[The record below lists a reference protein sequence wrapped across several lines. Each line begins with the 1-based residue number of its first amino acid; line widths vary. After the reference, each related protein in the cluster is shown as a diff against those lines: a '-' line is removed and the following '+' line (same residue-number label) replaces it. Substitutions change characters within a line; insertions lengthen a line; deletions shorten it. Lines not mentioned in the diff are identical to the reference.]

1 MKDRFKTIEIV
12 FNGLPQPAHLVK
24 TMDDKTDD
32 SKDYMKVKKD
42 QCNENKLGQCKS
54 QTPFS
59 SAFRFV
65 LHQILDWTRPVLT

>member
-1 MKDRFKTIEIV
+1 MSNLVKDIFKTIEIV

-32 SKDYMKVKKD
+32 SKVKKD
-42 QCNENKLGQCKS
+42 QCNENKLGQRQS

-59 SAFRFV
+59 SAFWVKIF
-65 LHQILDWTRPVLT
+65 LT